1 MDTALA
7 IVGILV
13 GLLDL
18 GILLWFF
25 GKLME
30 MQRRGEKQE
39 TANTLATERQALKME
54 RLENILQDV
63 RLRTLEA
70 EKTKAADEYE
80 GTGFYSPVK
89 DRVTG
94 KMEMK
99 KVQELGP
106 IRPGQTLDD
115 ILAAAE
121 KYANGQVPNA

>member
-18 GILLWFF
+18 GIALWLV

-30 MQRRGEKQE
+30 AQRQGEKQE
-39 TANTLATERQALKME
+39 TANTLATERQALKFE
-54 RLENILQDV
+54 RLESIMQDV
-63 RLRTLEA
+63 RLKVHEA
-70 EKTKAADEYE
+70 EKSHANDAYE

-94 KMEMK
+94 KTEYK

-106 IRPGQTLDD
+106 IKPGESIDD
-115 ILAAAE
+115 LLARAE
-121 KYANGQVPNA
+121 DYANGKVPSA